1 MNICFFGVGG
11 VGGYYGT
18 LVTKHVNE
26 TGLGKTYFI
35 ARGKHKDAIL
45 ENGLLLKKDGGKE
58 DILVRPYFC
67 SDNVNNLPV
76 FDIVVVSVKGYDL
89 DNTTKEL
96 TKITDKNSVILP
108 LLNGADIY
116 ERIRRNVR
124 DGFVLPSCLYVGT
137 HIESPGIIFQNGGS
151 GQIFIGKDPQ
161 YPEYYPE
168 NLMNLFKISGIPI
181 TFFEDVNVE
190 IWTKYIFIASFA
202 LVTATYGKTIGEAA
216 SDENLGVLVK
226 DIMQEIVSIAR
237 TLKINLPSDIVDKT
251 FSKAGQFPFE
261 TKTSFQ
267 RDVELKGRQSEWD
280 LFGGTVIRYA
290 EQFDI
295 PVKNTKDTLSM
306 LLRNLQ

>member
-35 ARGKHKDAIL
+35 ARGKHKEAIQK
-45 ENGLLLKKDGGKE
+45 NGLLLKKDGGKE
-58 DILVRPYFC
+58 DILVKPYFC
-67 SDNVNNLPV
+67 SETVDDLPI

-89 DNTTKEL
+89 ENAAKEL
-96 TKITDKNSVILP
+96 TKITGKNSVILP

-116 ERIRRNVR
+116 ERIRKNVSEAV
-124 DGFVLPSCLYVGT
+124 VLPSCLYISA
-137 HIESPGIIFQNGGS
+137 HIESPGVIFQTGGS
-151 GQIFIGKDPQ
+151 GQIAIGKDPQ
-161 YPEYYPE
+161 YPKFYPE
-168 NLMNLFKISGIPI
+168 VLINLFKGSGIQI
-181 TFFEDVNVE
+181 SFFEDINTE

-202 LVTATYGKTIGEAA
+202 LVTATYNKTLGEIAG
-216 SDENLGVLVK
+216 DEKLGTLAK
-226 DIMQEIVSIAR
+226 DIMREVESIAKA
-237 TLKINLPSDIVDKT
+237 LKINLPDDIVEKT

-280 LFGGTVIRYA
+280 LFGGTIIRYA
-290 EQFDI
+290 DKFDI
-295 PVKNTKDTLSM
+295 PVNNTKATLSR
-306 LLRNLQ
+306 LLQDLP